1 MNWSDEFR
9 SMIAELLTSLK
20 FNIAVAGSAAGL
32 GAAGLMG
39 FIHDLLSLAAIAASV
54 AATVALARY
63 HRENT
68 RTSRLK
74 NLELIQGFKDRGMKI
89 PPDMEQP

>member
-20 FNIAVAGSAAGL
+20 FNVAVVGSTAGL

-39 FIHDLLSLAAIAASV
+39 LMHDILSLVAIAAGV
-54 AATVALARY
+54 AATLCLARY

-68 RTSRLK
+68 RTSKLK
-74 NLELIQGFKDRGMKI
+74 NLELAQMLKDRGI
-89 PPDMEQP
+89 QVPDE